1 MTLGFMCAILPSLS
15 LLAYA
20 QNIEIQAFPSTV
32 NFRENDLVIVCS
44 ITNPS
49 QLASVF
55 FIQLL
60 KNSSTLFDDVVS
72 VATGQTPPVQWK
84 DSTLQYRASATGS
97 LDSPST
103 AQLRLTIDKNR
114 VICPSDFNVYKCRM
128 SGLTTVVSEAVTQE
142 TTPITISYIGMHYLP
157 NLFNNYW
164 YLFMYLLTKCNCFHE
179 LKLLI

>member
-1 MTLGFMCAILPSLS
+1 MTFFHSLWILSS
-15 LLAYA
+15 AYA
-20 QNIEIQAFPSTV
+20 QNIEIQ
-32 NFRENDLVIVCS
+32 
-44 ITNPS
+44 
-49 QLASVF
+49 
-55 FIQLL
+55 
-60 KNSSTLFDDVVS
+60 
-72 VATGQTPPVQWK
+72 ATGQTPPVQWK

>member
-32 NFRENDLVIVCS
+32 NFRENNLVIVCS

-60 KNSSTLFDDVVS
+60 KNSSTLFDDVVQLDGVS
-72 VATGQTPPVQWK
+72 KGPMNLVSQDWSSTITYNLTSQDTFTRFLCESGETGLCGTG
-84 DSTLQYRASATGS
+84 TAIQYVNISISEWSYTTNN
-97 LDSPST
+97 P
-103 AQLRLTIDKNR
+103 TIDEGSSAINE
-114 VICPSDFNVYKCRM
+114 P
-128 SGLTTVVSEAVTQE
+128 TTDGTSAAG
-142 TTPITISYIGMHYLP
+142 TISRGLMRRTVLILHT
-157 NLFNNYW
+157 
-164 YLFMYLLTKCNCFHE
+164 LLAV
-179 LKLLI
+179 